1 LDFRP
6 PPPYMLIATALALLL
21 LILMG
26 IYLAFRRGSAER
38 QTCEM
43 AALVANLKQSEKALR
58 QSEQR
63 YRLLFD
69 RNLAGLF
76 HSTLDGRILDCN
88 ESFAR
93 MFGYASRDE
102 VLALPGGVLEFFSG
116 SSESERF
123 TFVLT

>member
-1 LDFRP
+1 
-6 PPPYMLIATALALLL
+6 
-21 LILMG
+21 
-26 IYLAFRRGSAER
+26 
-38 QTCEM
+38 M
-43 AALVANLKQSEKALR
+43 AALAANLKQSEKALR

-93 MFGYASRDE
+93 EATSQI
-102 VLALPGGVLEFFSG
+102 
-116 SSESERF
+116 
-123 TFVLT
+123 